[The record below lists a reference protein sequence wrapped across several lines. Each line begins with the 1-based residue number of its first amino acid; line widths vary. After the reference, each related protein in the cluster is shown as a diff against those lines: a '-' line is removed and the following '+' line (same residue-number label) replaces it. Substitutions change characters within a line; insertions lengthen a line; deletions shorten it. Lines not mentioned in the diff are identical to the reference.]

1 MVAGSNSVS
10 PTQPDSA
17 LPQVKGHN
25 GERRQTPMGIHRGMY
40 RNGYSFLA
48 PSRSS
53 AEKVARASLTSSSA
67 APGHTPLRRL
77 CEVSVRRPSWL
88 SGD

>member
-1 MVAGSNSVS
+1 VVAGSNPVS
-10 PTQPDSA
+10 PTQPDSV

-25 GERRQTPMGIHRGMY
+25 GEPRQTPMGIHRGMY
-40 RNGYSFLA
+40 RNRYSFLA

-67 APGHTPLRRL
+67 APGHTTA
-77 CEVSVRRPSWL
+77 EVV
-88 SGD
+88 

>member
-1 MVAGSNSVS
+1 MVAGSNPVS

-25 GERRQTPMGIHRGMY
+25 GEPRQTPMGIHRGMY
-40 RNGYSFLA
+40 RNRYSFLA

-67 APGHTPLRRL
+67 APGAHTTA
-77 CEVSVRRPSWL
+77 EVV
-88 SGD
+88 

>member
-1 MVAGSNSVS
+1 MSDWGSSGRRFKS
-10 PTQPDSA
+10 CQPDSA

-25 GERRQTPMGIHRGMY
+25 GEPRQTPMGIQRGMY
-40 RNGYSFLA
+40 RNRYSFLA

-67 APGHTPLRRL
+67 APVHTTA
-77 CEVSVRRPSWL
+77 EVV
-88 SGD
+88 